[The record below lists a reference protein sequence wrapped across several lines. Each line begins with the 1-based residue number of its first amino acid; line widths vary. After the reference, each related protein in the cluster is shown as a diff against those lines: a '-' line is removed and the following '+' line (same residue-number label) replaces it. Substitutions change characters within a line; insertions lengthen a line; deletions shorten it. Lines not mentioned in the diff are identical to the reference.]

1 MTHDLVRISKN
12 NGIAFV
18 SLNRPDKYNALNYEL
33 FHEIDLCIKKLAR
46 DKTLT
51 AVVLFGEGGNFSSGL
66 DVKSVMS
73 SPLDALKLLF
83 KLLPGNANLAQR
95 VSIGWRRLPVP
106 VIAVLEGICYGGGMQ
121 IVLGAD
127 FRIAA
132 PDCKMSIMEAK
143 WGLVPDMAGLAGLRE
158 LMPRDQA
165 LMLTMSADV
174 ISAEQALSMNLVT
187 KVAENPMAAAT
198 ALASK
203 LAQTSPD
210 ANAAIKRSISKSWSA
225 PIRQLL
231 GRESW
236 YQVRLLLGKNRV
248 IAALRQTKK
257 PDKTYQ
263 NRQSGW

>member
-1 MTHDLVRISKN
+1 MTDDLVRITKE

-33 FHEIDLCIKKLAR
+33 FNEIDRCIKKLAR

-73 SPLDALKLLF
+73 SPLDAVKLLF

-106 VIAVLEGICYGGGMQ
+106 VIAVLEGVCYGGGMQ

-158 LMPRDQA
+158 LMPRDKA

-187 KVAENPMAAAT
+187 AVEEAPMAAAT
-198 ALASK
+198 ALATK
-203 LAQTSPD
+203 LALTSPD
-210 ANAAIKRSISKSWSA
+210 ANAAIKRSISNNWSA
-225 PIRQLL
+225 TIRQLL
-231 GRESW
+231 RRESW
-236 YQVRLLLGKNRV
+236 YQIRLLLGKNRL
-248 IAALRQTKK
+248 IAALRQTKQ
-257 PDKTYQ
+257 PDKAYR